1 MQTVRAVE
9 LALGIPVQGWTLP
22 KEAKTSSFTGTL
34 GNVAKSNAFMSD
46 EVRSALK
53 DAIPMMGEVGAHLGL
68 SQLSSLDLSV
78 LTSSNA
84 RQPLVTT

>member
-9 LALGIPVQGWTLP
+9 LALGIPVQGWSLP
-22 KEAKTSSFTGTL
+22 KTSKTSSFTGTL
-34 GNVAKSNAFMSD
+34 GNVAKSSTFMNK

-53 DAIPMMGEVGAHLGL
+53 DAIPMMEEVGAQLGL

-78 LTSSNA
+78 ITSSNA